1 MDSEKPKEIRLKR
14 CESNSTDIIQTL
26 GLNAVTIFENS
37 PFFFLFSDIDS
48 KNLEELLTVL
58 KLYQHRHLSCY
69 YYETT
74 KGYHV
79 ISPVLL
85 PIRKWVSL
93 VEQLK
98 KQLPDYRFDT
108 IRHTPR
114 PTDGKVLFW
123 CKWNTI
129 RLESWTLHELLRT
142 KFNKEPLEKL
152 SYHVLTKLDYSIYD
166 QLHLLKYRHFGF

>member
-1 MDSEKPKEIRLKR
+1 MDSETTKVNRFKR
-14 CESNSTDIIQTL
+14 CVSNSTDIIQTI
-26 GLNAVTIFENS
+26 GINAVTIFDKN

-48 KNLEELLTVL
+48 KDMESLLSVL

-74 KGYHV
+74 KGWHV
-79 ISPVLL
+79 ISPALL
-85 PIRKWVSL
+85 TIRSWLSL

-108 IRHTPR
+108 IRHTGR
-114 PTDGKVLFW
+114 HTDGKILYW

-129 RLESWTLHELLRT
+129 RLESYTLHELLRN
-142 KFNKEPLEKL
+142 KFCKQPLEKR
-152 SYHVLTKLDYSIYD
+152 SYHVSTKLDYSIYE
-166 QLHLLKYRHFGF
+166 QLHLLKYRH